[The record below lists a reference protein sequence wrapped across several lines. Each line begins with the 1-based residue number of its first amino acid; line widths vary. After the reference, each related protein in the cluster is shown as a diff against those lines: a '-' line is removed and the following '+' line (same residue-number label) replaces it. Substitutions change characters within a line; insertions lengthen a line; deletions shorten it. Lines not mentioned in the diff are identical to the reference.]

1 MPPSRLT
8 LLLATAALAS
18 DAPAPLRVIRV
29 TPTDD
34 ATPSSVITVTFDRPV
49 AGSLDRSVD
58 PRSVLT
64 LQPALAGTWD
74 WRDPVTVRL
83 LPASPLP
90 AGLTLEATVRAGFS
104 AMDGSTLSAPHQWSL
119 RVRGPK
125 LLGGLPAGPGQ
136 TARFL
141 PPEARFQLVTP
152 LPPDAPWQFKEAGG
166 WERDRSVRWPIA
178 TYGPFELLEA
188 GCQGLSFCPTSPI
201 ELRLKA
207 FGTTGYRPSVSYV
220 DGRTTVERIGR
231 RTLGKS
237 WTEVVIEVKGQ

>member
-29 TPTDD
+29 TPTDA
-34 ATPSSVITVTFDRPV
+34 ATPSPVITVPLDRPV

-74 WRDPVTVRL
+74 WRDPVSVRF

-90 AGLTLEATVRAGFS
+90 AGVSIEAMVRAGFS
-104 AMDGSTLSAPHQWSL
+104 AMDGSTLSAPHQGSF

-125 LLGGLPAGPGQ
+125 RLGGLPAGPDQ
-136 TARFL
+136 TARSL

-152 LPPDAPWQFKEAGG
+152 LPPGVPWQFVP
-166 WERDRSVRWPIA
+166 SPIA
-178 TYGPFELLEA
+178 TYGSFELLEA
-188 GCQGLSFCPTSPI
+188 RGCQGRSFCPTGPI
-201 ELRLKA
+201 ELRLRA
-207 FGTTGYRPSVSYV
+207 FGTTGYRPSVSYG
-220 DGRTTVERIGR
+220 DGRTTVEHSGR